1 MPVFFKTM
9 AARGLVNGRGPLRRS
24 GRDLVLKN
32 IGIQMKLPNEFHR
45 FLNERMHIYIILDER
60 NHLTI
65 VCEHL
70 LKFPR

>member
-32 IGIQMKLPNEFHR
+32 IGIQMELPDKFDRFLDQRMHVGVVLDEWNHLAVVCEEFLKLP
-45 FLNERMHIYIILDER
+45 
-60 NHLTI
+60 
-65 VCEHL
+65 
-70 LKFPR
+70 